1 MAQKTY
7 TGIGVSE
14 GVRIAK
20 AYVYLHPVIDTSKDI
35 APSETDSEIARF
47 QVGVKTA
54 ADEVDSLIAKS
65 AEVLGKDKLGVLK
78 GQKAILADPA
88 YVPEIEKL
96 IRNKNASAEK
106 AVKQVTDQFVAI
118 FAGMSNAYMK
128 ERAADVRD
136 AGVRLLGILAGVKS
150 GSLSE
155 IDDQVILISDDLS
168 PSDTIQLNQNF
179 VLAFATEKG
188 GKTAHTSIFAKSM
201 GLPAVVGVPELL
213 SEIKDGDTIILDGA
227 QGICILNPD
236 EETVKTYEAKY
247 KKEQE
252 QLAIFET
259 FSKKQGVLSD
269 GERIIVAV
277 NIGSAKDAA
286 FGLTQGAEAV
296 GLMRTELIFLSRESA
311 PTEEEQFEEYKKI
324 AESFKAS
331 QPGDVIIRTL
341 DIGGD
346 KEVKYLD
353 IPKEENPFLG
363 YRAIRLCL
371 DRKELFLAQLR
382 ALLRASAFGKL
393 KIMFPMISNYDEL
406 MDAKAVLAEAKAQ
419 LDAEQIAYDTDI
431 KVGIMIEIP
440 SAALMADVLAQEV
453 DFFSIGTNDLVQYS
467 LAVDRGN
474 RKISYL
480 YDYFNPAVIKL
491 IGQVAKAAK
500 PHNVLVGMCGGMAGD
515 PLAVPLLV
523 GLGLDELS
531 MAAGAIA
538 QTKYILSK
546 LDLAACRALAD
557 SVVDCKSPKDVRAIV
572 TAFAEKY
579 KLL

>member
-20 AYVYLHPVIDTSKDI
+20 AYVYLHPVIDTEKDI
-35 APSETDSEIARF
+35 APSEADAEAARF
-47 QVGVKTA
+47 QAAVKA
-54 ADEVDSLIAKS
+54 ALDEVDGLIARS
-65 AEVLGKDKLGVLK
+65 AEVLGKDKVGVLK

-96 IRNKNASAEK
+96 IRKKNASAEK
-106 AVKQVTDQFVAI
+106 AVKQITDQFAAI

-136 AGVRLLGILAGVKS
+136 AGTRLLGILAGVKS

-155 IDDQVILISDDLS
+155 IDREVILISDDLS
-168 PSDTIQLNQNF
+168 PSDTIQLNQKF
-179 VLAFATEKG
+179 VLGFATERG

-213 SEIKDGDTIILDGA
+213 GEARDGDTIILDGA
-227 QGICILNPD
+227 QGICILDPD
-236 EETVKTYEAKY
+236 AETVKTYKAKY

-252 QLAIFET
+252 QQAIFET
-259 FSKKQGVLSD
+259 FSKKQAVMSD
-269 GERIIVAV
+269 GTRIITAV
-277 NIGSAKDAA
+277 NIGNAKDAEIGA
-286 FGLTQGAEAV
+286 AQGAEAV
-296 GLMRTELIFLSRESA
+296 GLMRTELLFLSGDAA
-311 PTEEEQFEEYKKI
+311 PTEEEQFAEYKKI
-324 AESFKAS
+324 AETFAGSE
-331 QPGDVIIRTL
+331 PGDVIIRTL

-346 KEVKYLD
+346 KEVQYLD

-371 DRKELFLAQLR
+371 DRKDLFLTQLR

-393 KIMFPMISNYDEL
+393 KIMFPMISGYQEVL
-406 MDAKAVLAEAKAQ
+406 DAKAVLAEAKAQ
-419 LDAEQIAYDTDI
+419 LDVEQVVYDRDI
-431 KVGIMIEIP
+431 KVGVMIEVP
-440 SAALMADVLAQEV
+440 SAALMADVLAEKV

-474 RKISYL
+474 RKIAYL
-480 YDYFNPAVIKL
+480 YDYFNPAVIRL
-491 IGQVAKAAK
+491 IRQVAKAAK
-500 PHNVLVGMCGGMAGD
+500 PRNVLVGMCGGMAGD

-531 MAAGAIA
+531 MAAGAIP

-546 LDLAACRALAD
+546 VDLATCQALAA
-557 SVVDCKSPKDVRAIV
+557 SVADCKTPQEVRVIV

-579 KLL
+579 GLL

>member
-1 MAQKTY
+1 MAEKIFK
-7 TGIGVSE
+7 GIGVSE

-20 AYVYLHPVIDTSKDI
+20 AYVYLHPVIDTEKDI
-35 APSETDSEIARF
+35 APADVESEAERF
-47 QVGVKTA
+47 QAAVKTA
-54 ADEVDSLIAKS
+54 TEEVDGLIARS
-65 AEVLGKDKLGVLK
+65 AEVLGKDKVGVLK

-88 YVPEIEKL
+88 FIPEIVKV
-96 IRNKNASAEK
+96 IRGKHASAEK
-106 AVKQVTDQFVAI
+106 AVKQITDQFVAI
-118 FAGMSNAYMK
+118 FSNMSNAYMK

-136 AGVRLLGILAGVKS
+136 AGTRLLGILAGVKS

-155 IDDQVILISDDLS
+155 IDTEVILISDDLA
-168 PSDTIQLNQNF
+168 PSDTIQLNQQF
-179 VLAFATEKG
+179 VLGFATEKG

-201 GLPAVVGVPELL
+201 GLPAVVGVPGLL
-213 SEIKDGDTIILDGA
+213 ENIKDGDMVILDGE
-227 QGICILNPD
+227 QGVCILHPT
-236 EETVKTYEAKY
+236 EETVKTYQAKY
-247 KKEQE
+247 QKEQE
-252 QLAIFET
+252 QLAIFKT
-259 FSKKQGVLSD
+259 FSKKQAVMSD
-269 GERIIVAV
+269 GKRVLVAA
-277 NIGSAKDAA
+277 NIGSAKDAEIGIA
-286 FGLTQGAEAV
+286 QGAEAV

-311 PTEEEQFEEYKKI
+311 PTEEEQFQEYKKI
-324 AESFKAS
+324 VETFKAAD
-331 QPGDVIIRTL
+331 PGDVIIRTL

-353 IPKEENPFLG
+353 IPKEDNPFLG

-371 DRKELFLAQLR
+371 DRKDLFLTQLR

-393 KIMFPMISNYDEL
+393 RIMFPMISGYDEL

-419 LDAEQIAYDTDI
+419 LDVEKIPYDPDL

-440 SAALMADVLAQEV
+440 SAALMADVLAKEV

-491 IGQVAKAAK
+491 IGRVAEAAK
-500 PHNVLVGMCGGMAGD
+500 PNNVLVGMCGGMAGD

-531 MAAGAIA
+531 MAAGAVA

-546 LDLAACRALAD
+546 MDLATCQALAD
-557 SVVDCKSPKDVRAIV
+557 SVKDCKSPKDVRAIV
-572 TAFAEKY
+572 TAFAEKHD
-579 KLL
+579 LL

>member
-20 AYVYLHPVIDTSKDI
+20 AYVYLHPVIDTSKEI

-47 QVGVKTA
+47 QAGVKTA

-213 SEIKDGDTIILDGA
+213 SEVKDGDTIILDGA

-269 GERIIVAV
+269 GKRIIVAV

-557 SVVDCKSPKDVRAIV
+557 SVADCKSPKDVRAIV

>member
-20 AYVYLHPVIDTSKDI
+20 AYVYLHPVIDTEKDI
-35 APSETDSEIARF
+35 APSEADAEAARF
-47 QVGVKTA
+47 QAAVKA
-54 ADEVDSLIAKS
+54 ALDEVDGLIARS
-65 AEVLGKDKLGVLK
+65 AEVLGKDKVGVLK

-96 IRNKNASAEK
+96 IRKKNASAEK
-106 AVKQVTDQFVAI
+106 AVKQITDQFAAI

-136 AGVRLLGILAGVKS
+136 AGTRLLGILAGVKS

-155 IDDQVILISDDLS
+155 IDREVILISDDLS
-168 PSDTIQLNQNF
+168 PSDTIQLNQKF
-179 VLAFATEKG
+179 VLGFATERG

-213 SEIKDGDTIILDGA
+213 GEARDGDTIILDGA
-227 QGICILNPD
+227 QGICILDPD
-236 EETVKTYEAKY
+236 AETVKTYKAKY

-252 QLAIFET
+252 QQAIFET
-259 FSKKQGVLSD
+259 FSKKQAVMSD
-269 GERIIVAV
+269 GTRIITAV
-277 NIGSAKDAA
+277 NIGNAKDAEIGA
-286 FGLTQGAEAV
+286 AQGAEAV
-296 GLMRTELIFLSRESA
+296 GLMRTELLFLSGDAA
-311 PTEEEQFEEYKKI
+311 PTEEEQFAEYKKI
-324 AESFKAS
+324 AETFAGSE
-331 QPGDVIIRTL
+331 PGDVIIRTL

-346 KEVKYLD
+346 KEVQYLD

-371 DRKELFLAQLR
+371 DRKDLFLTQLR

-393 KIMFPMISNYDEL
+393 KIMFPMISGYQEVL
-406 MDAKAVLAEAKAQ
+406 DAKAVLAEAKAQ
-419 LDAEQIAYDTDI
+419 LDVEQVVYDRDI
-431 KVGIMIEIP
+431 KVGVMIEVP
-440 SAALMADVLAQEV
+440 SAALMADVLAEKV

-474 RKISYL
+474 RKIAYL
-480 YDYFNPAVIKL
+480 YDYFNPAVIRL
-491 IGQVAKAAK
+491 IRQVAKAAK
-500 PHNVLVGMCGGMAGD
+500 PRNVLVGMCGGMAGD

-531 MAAGAIA
+531 MAAGAIP
-538 QTKYILSK
+538 ILSK
-546 LDLAACRALAD
+546 VDLATCQALAA
-557 SVVDCKSPKDVRAIV
+557 SVADCKTPQEVRVIV

-579 KLL
+579 GLL

>member
-20 AYVYLHPVIDTSKDI
+20 AYVYLHPVIDTEKDI
-35 APSETDSEIARF
+35 APSEADAEAARF
-47 QVGVKTA
+47 QAAVKA
-54 ADEVDSLIAKS
+54 ALDEVDGLIARS
-65 AEVLGKDKLGVLK
+65 AEVLGKDKVGVLK

-96 IRNKNASAEK
+96 IRKKNASAEK
-106 AVKQVTDQFVAI
+106 AVKQITDQFAAI

-136 AGVRLLGILAGVKS
+136 AGTRLLGILAGVKS

-155 IDDQVILISDDLS
+155 IDREVILISDDLS
-168 PSDTIQLNQNF
+168 PSDTIQLNQKF
-179 VLAFATEKG
+179 VLGFATERG

-213 SEIKDGDTIILDGA
+213 GEARDGDTIILDGA
-227 QGICILNPD
+227 QGICILDPD
-236 EETVKTYEAKY
+236 AETVKTYKAKY

-252 QLAIFET
+252 QQAIFET
-259 FSKKQGVLSD
+259 FSKKQAVMSD
-269 GERIIVAV
+269 GTRIITAV
-277 NIGSAKDAA
+277 NIGNAKDAEIGA
-286 FGLTQGAEAV
+286 AQGAEAV
-296 GLMRTELIFLSRESA
+296 GLMRTELLFLSGDAA
-311 PTEEEQFEEYKKI
+311 PTEEEQFAEYKKI
-324 AESFKAS
+324 AETFAGSE
-331 QPGDVIIRTL
+331 PGDVIIRTL

-346 KEVKYLD
+346 KEVQYLD

-371 DRKELFLAQLR
+371 DRKDLFLTQLR
-382 ALLRASAFGKL
+382 ALLRASVFGKL
-393 KIMFPMISNYDEL
+393 KIMFPMISGYQEVL
-406 MDAKAVLAEAKAQ
+406 DAKAVLAEAKAQ
-419 LDAEQIAYDTDI
+419 LDVEQVVYDRDI
-431 KVGIMIEIP
+431 KVGVMIEVP
-440 SAALMADVLAQEV
+440 SAALMADVLAEEV

-474 RKISYL
+474 RKIAYL
-480 YDYFNPAVIKL
+480 YDYFNPAVIRL

-500 PHNVLVGMCGGMAGD
+500 PKNVLVGMCGGMAGD

-531 MAAGAIA
+531 MAAGAIP

-546 LDLAACRALAD
+546 VDLATCQALAV
-557 SVVDCKSPKDVRAIV
+557 SVADCKTPQEVRVIV

-579 KLL
+579 GLL

>member
-47 QVGVKTA
+47 QAGVKTA

-269 GERIIVAV
+269 GKRIIVAV

-557 SVVDCKSPKDVRAIV
+557 SVADCKSPKDVRAIV

>member
-1 MAQKTY
+1 MAEKIY
-7 TGIGVSE
+7 KGIGVSE

-20 AYVYLHPVIDTSKDI
+20 AYVYLHPVIDTEKDI
-35 APSETDSEIARF
+35 APSNVEAEVARF
-47 QVGVKTA
+47 QAAVKTA
-54 ADEVDSLIAKS
+54 ADEVDGLISRS
-65 AEVLGKDKLGVLK
+65 AEVLGKDKVGVLK

-88 YVPEIEKL
+88 YIPEVEKV
-96 IRNKNASAEK
+96 IRTKNASAEK
-106 AVKQVTDQFVAI
+106 AVKQITDQFVAI
-118 FAGMSNAYMK
+118 FANMSNAYMK

-155 IDDQVILISDDLS
+155 IDNEVILISDDLS
-168 PSDTIQLNQNF
+168 PSDTIQLNQQF

-201 GLPAVVGVPELL
+201 GLPAVVGIPALL
-213 SEIKDGDTIILDGA
+213 QEVKDGETIILDGE
-227 QGICILNPD
+227 QGLCILDPT
-236 EETVKTYEAKY
+236 EETVKTYQAKY
-247 KKEQE
+247 EKEQQ
-252 QLAIFET
+252 QLAIFKT
-259 FSKKQGVLSD
+259 FSKRKAALSD
-269 GERIIVAV
+269 GGRVIVAA
-277 NIGSAKDAA
+277 NIGSAKDAEI
-286 FGLTQGAEAV
+286 GLAQGAEAV

-324 AESFKAS
+324 VETMKDAE
-331 QPGDVIIRTL
+331 PGDVIIRTL

-346 KEVKYLD
+346 KEVGYLD
-353 IPKEENPFLG
+353 IPKEDNPFLG

-371 DRKELFLAQLR
+371 DRKDLFLTQLR

-406 MDAKAVLAEAKAQ
+406 MAAKEMLSEAKAQ
-419 LDAEQIAYDTDI
+419 LDAEKVAYDANL

-440 SAALMADVLAQEV
+440 SAALMADVLAKEV

-500 PHNVLVGMCGGMAGD
+500 PNNVLVGMCGGMAGD

-531 MAAGAIA
+531 MAAGAVA

-546 LDLAACRALAD
+546 LDLAACQTLAN
-557 SVVDCKSPKDVRAIV
+557 SVVDCKTPKEVREIV
-572 TAFAEKY
+572 TAFAKKHE
-579 KLL
+579 LL

>member
-1 MAQKTY
+1 MAEKIYQ
-7 TGIGVSE
+7 GIGVSE

-20 AYVYLHPVIDTSKDI
+20 AYVYLHPVIDTEKDI
-35 APSETDSEIARF
+35 APADVDSEVARF
-47 QVGVKTA
+47 QAAVKTA
-54 ADEVDSLIAKS
+54 SDEVDNLIARS
-65 AEVLGKDKLGVLK
+65 AKVLGKDKMGVLQ

-88 YVPEIEKL
+88 YVPEVEKV
-96 IRNKNASAEK
+96 IRTKNASAEK
-106 AVKQVTDQFVAI
+106 AVKQITDQFVAI
-118 FAGMSNAYMK
+118 FANMSNAYMK

-155 IDDQVILISDDLS
+155 IDNEVILISDDLS
-168 PSDTIQLNQNF
+168 PSDTIQLNQQF

-201 GLPAVVGVPELL
+201 GLPAVVGIPSLL
-213 SEIKDGDTIILDGA
+213 QEVKDGETIILDGE
-227 QGICILNPD
+227 QGLCILNPT
-236 EETVKTYEAKY
+236 EETVKSYQAKY
-247 KKEQE
+247 EKEQQ
-252 QLAIFET
+252 QLAIFKT
-259 FSKKQGVLSD
+259 FSKKKAALSD
-269 GERIIVAV
+269 GKRVIVAA
-277 NIGSAKDAA
+277 NIGSAKDAEI
-286 FGLTQGAEAV
+286 GLAQGAEAV

-311 PTEEEQFEEYKKI
+311 PTEEEQFAEYKKI
-324 AESFKAS
+324 AETFKGAE
-331 QPGDVIIRTL
+331 PGDVIIRTL

-346 KEVKYLD
+346 KEVGYLD
-353 IPKEENPFLG
+353 IPKEDNPFLG

-371 DRKELFLAQLR
+371 DRKDLFLTQLR

-406 MDAKAVLAEAKAQ
+406 MDAKAMLAEAKAQ
-419 LDAEQIAYDTDI
+419 LDVEKVAYDADI

-440 SAALMADVLAQEV
+440 SAALMADVLAKEV

-474 RKISYL
+474 RKIAYL
-480 YDYFNPAVIKL
+480 YDYFNPAVLKL

-500 PHNVLVGMCGGMAGD
+500 PNNVLVGMCGGMAGD

-531 MAAGAIA
+531 MAAGAVA
-538 QTKYILSK
+538 QSKYILSK
-546 LDLAACRALAD
+546 LDLATCQALAGR
-557 SVVDCKSPKDVRAIV
+557 VADCKTPKEVREIV
-572 TAFAEKY
+572 TAFAQEHE
-579 KLL
+579 LL

>member
-20 AYVYLHPVIDTSKDI
+20 AYVYLHPVIDTNKEI
-35 APSETDSEIARF
+35 APSEADAEAARF
-47 QVGVKTA
+47 QAAVKTA
-54 ADEVDSLIAKS
+54 LDEVDGLIVRS
-65 AEVLGKDKLGVLK
+65 AEVLGKDKVGVLK

-96 IRNKNASAEK
+96 IRKKNASAEK
-106 AVKQVTDQFVAI
+106 AVKQITDQFAAI
-118 FAGMSNAYMK
+118 FAAMSNAYMK

-136 AGVRLLGILAGVKS
+136 AGTRLLGILAGVKS

-155 IDDQVILISDDLS
+155 IDTEVILISDDLS
-168 PSDTIQLNQNF
+168 PSDTIQLNQKF
-179 VLAFATEKG
+179 VLGFATELG

-213 SEIKDGDTIILDGA
+213 GEVKDGDTVILDGA
-227 QGICILNPD
+227 QGVCILDPD
-236 EETVKTYEAKY
+236 EETVKTYQAKY

-252 QLAIFET
+252 QQAIFDT
-259 FSKKQGVLSD
+259 FSKKRAVMAD
-269 GERIIVAV
+269 GTRIVTAV
-277 NIGSAKDAA
+277 NIGNAKDAEIGVA
-286 FGLTQGAEAV
+286 QGAEAV
-296 GLMRTELIFLSRESA
+296 GLMRTELLFLSGDTA
-311 PTEEEQFEEYKKI
+311 PTEEEQFQEYKKI
-324 AESFKAS
+324 AEALAGAE
-331 QPGDVIIRTL
+331 PGDVIIRTL

-371 DRKELFLAQLR
+371 DRKDLFLTQLR

-393 KIMFPMISNYDEL
+393 KIMFPMISGYQEIL
-406 MDAKAVLAEAKAQ
+406 DAKAVLAEAKAQ
-419 LDAEQIAYDTDI
+419 LDVEQVAYDKDI
-431 KVGIMIEIP
+431 QIGIMIEVP
-440 SAALMADVLAQEV
+440 SAALLADALAREV

-480 YDYFNPAVIKL
+480 YDYFNPAVIRL

-500 PHNVLVGMCGGMAGD
+500 PNNVLVGMCGGMAGD

-531 MAAGAIA
+531 MAAGAIP
-538 QTKYILSK
+538 QSKYILSK
-546 LDLAACRALAD
+546 VDLATCQALAA
-557 SVVDCKSPKDVRAIV
+557 SVSDCKTPQEVRAIV
-572 TAFAEKY
+572 TAFAEKHG
-579 KLL
+579 LL